1 MRWWDQC
8 LLYFKLL
15 SKLLTGRG
23 KGGERKV
30 SGYSRS
36 QEMLAQ
42 KTCLTLSTKSNYNSY
57 GPNMNLILSINLY
70 TILLYDRWDTNVDL
84 ILLCSYSVSYK
95 NIFSVFLQNL
105 TAPCAV
111 GWAPSTHTHTP
122 PTKCPQTFY
131 WSEFGSDNSCS
142 GLGWGLSGRFGV
154 TRQLCCWQQHSP
166 AQYIWRTKK
175 NLKIFTSLSLYFSH
189 MMLPSQELHL
199 PFFYPPQKNSFFS
212 LQDCQHIT
220 HVLQLSNGKRSHPY
234 VHLN

>member
-23 KGGERKV
+23 EGGERKV
-30 SGYSRS
+30 PGYSRS

-84 ILLCSYSVSYK
+84 ILLCSYSGSYK
-95 NIFSVFLQNL
+95 NILSVFLQNL

-131 WSEFGSDNSCS
+131 WSEFVSDNSCS

-166 AQYIWRTKK
+166 AQYFEEKK
-175 NLKIFTSLSLYFSH
+175 KPSKFLPHSLCTSVTWCFQVKNRIYLF
-189 MMLPSQELHL
+189 LPSSKEFI
-199 PFFYPPQKNSFFS
+199 FFP
-212 LQDCQHIT
+212 T
-220 HVLQLSNGKRSHPY
+220 GLSAYNTRATT
-234 VHLN
+234 

>member
-42 KTCLTLSTKSNYNSY
+42 KTCLTLSTKSNYNSC

-84 ILLCSYSVSYK
+84 ILFCSYSVSYK

-154 TRQLCCWQQHSP
+154 TRQLCCWQQDSP
-166 AQYIWRTKK
+166 AQYFEEKK
-175 NLKIFTSLSLYFSH
+175 KKPSKFLPHSLCTSDTWCFQVNNRIYLFFTLLKIIHSFLYRIVS
-189 MMLPSQELHL
+189 
-199 PFFYPPQKNSFFS
+199 
-212 LQDCQHIT
+212 I
-220 HVLQLSNGKRSHPY
+220 
-234 VHLN
+234 